1 MVNKISKI
9 LVLVFVL
16 GLISLIVDSY
26 FVKYDVEDKG
36 KISIGKYVSRDNWA
50 KGELN
55 YFIFYIDGKRY
66 REDGGRAPLGFSENL
81 GKFYRIKYSE
91 KYKGAI
97 KALFNQEVTDTTEIL
112 KAGFTKE
119 ELNNIYNK

>member
-1 MVNKISKI
+1 MINKISKI
-9 LVLVFVL
+9 LVIMFVL
-16 GLISLIVDSY
+16 GVFGLIVASY
-26 FVKYDVEDKG
+26 FVKNDVDNNG

-55 YFIFYIDGKRY
+55 YFVFYIDGKKY
-66 REDGGRAPLGFSENL
+66 KEDGGRGPAGFSENI

-91 KYKGAI
+91 KYKGSI
-97 KALFNQEVTDTTEIL
+97 QALFDQEVTDAVAIL

-119 ELNNIYNK
+119 ELK